1 MRILRKIWTGCF
13 INTYGYQ
20 GHLLFFI
27 YVYSTFKN
35 NLRKVEAQKQCNI
48 NWHLDKLDH
57 RPFKWVKGPQDI
69 EDKENVKTRYWIC
82 LQIFLWLR
90 QRQKYYIHYFL
101 FYHDLEYTN
110 VFETENNNANFSL
123 KVPHF
128 GYLQI
133 RLFKETFKIIDSLI
147 N

>member
-1 MRILRKIWTGCF
+1 MYKQTVHKFENDKYVGSIENTQRKIWTGCF

-69 EDKENVKTRYWIC
+69 
-82 LQIFLWLR
+82 
-90 QRQKYYIHYFL
+90 
-101 FYHDLEYTN
+101 
-110 VFETENNNANFSL
+110 
-123 KVPHF
+123 
-128 GYLQI
+128 
-133 RLFKETFKIIDSLI
+133 
-147 N
+147 